1 MNKKK
6 QKNNIEIISSVLF
19 LLVILSS
26 IFVVNIYAKYF
37 ERDEQQDSATVAS
50 FGIDVDVVDGNTQ
63 TQILDYEMTPGY
75 KILLDVNFK
84 GSTNDVKVSYNIMLY
99 TLDNLPLE
107 ITYDGNDIKST
118 GISGTLNPH
127 ESLLIEDIQIEWPI
141 DILDYKY
148 SGEIDLIT
156 VVVEIVQV
164 D

>member
-1 MNKKK
+1 
-6 QKNNIEIISSVLF
+6 
-19 LLVILSS
+19 
-26 IFVVNIYAKYF
+26 
-37 ERDEQQDSATVAS
+37 
-50 FGIDVDVVDGNTQ
+50 
-63 TQILDYEMTPGY
+63 
-75 KILLDVNFK
+75 
-84 GSTNDVKVSYNIMLY
+84 MLY

-156 VVVEIVQV
+156 VKLILFFFYLALLESCKLNHCYFFLS
-164 D
+164 

>member
-1 MNKKK
+1 MAKKK
-6 QKNNIEIISSVLF
+6 QKNSIEILSFVLF
-19 LLVILSS
+19 LLVTLSS

-37 ERDEQQDSATVAS
+37 ERDQQQDSATVAS
-50 FGIDVDVVDGNTQ
+50 FGIDVDVVDGNTH
-63 TQILDYEMTPGY
+63 TQILNYEMTPGN

-84 GSTNDVKVSYNIMLY
+84 GATNDVKVTYNVMLY

-107 ITYDGNDIKST
+107 ITYEGIDIKST

-127 ESLLIEDIQIEWPI
+127 ESLLIEEIQIEWPTH
-141 DILDYKY
+141 ILDYKY

-156 VVVEIVQV
+156 VVIEIVQV